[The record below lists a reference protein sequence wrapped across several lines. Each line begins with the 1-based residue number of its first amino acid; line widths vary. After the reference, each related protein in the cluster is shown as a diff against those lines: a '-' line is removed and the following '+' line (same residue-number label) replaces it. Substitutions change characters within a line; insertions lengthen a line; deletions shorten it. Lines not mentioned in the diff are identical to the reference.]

1 MCTLCIVCKYTST
14 SKGGNIEVGTCAN
27 LRGAPNGAGAQRLQL
42 HPDLPSWMA
51 ESGVEAKDTPDGA
64 TWLPARSA
72 VVLVQPRQ

>member
-1 MCTLCIVCKYTST
+1 MRAPCVECEHIST
-14 SKGGNIEVGTCAN
+14 GKGGNPEAGMYAN
-27 LRGAPNGAGAQRLQL
+27 LKGAPNGAGAQRLQL

-51 ESGVEAKDTPDGA
+51 DAGARATDTPADA